1 MSKKNRKRRSMIA
14 VILLIAFLITG
25 CEDKS
30 IKTDHIIRIGVVT
43 YTQDD
48 PFINAMTD
56 QLKENLKKMETDHM
70 KIITTVKNGDDNQQ
84 DQNEIVEEMIDAG
97 CDVLCVNLV
106 DRTAPSRIIRMAK
119 QEDIPVL
126 FFNREPV
133 REDLMQW
140 EKLYYI
146 GCNAEQSGI
155 MQGEIV
161 ADYIKNHPE
170 VDKNQDGKIQYILL
184 EGEAGHQDAISRTDY
199 SVKTLLEQG
208 INLEKLS
215 YQFADWNRGQA
226 ENRMSRLIEQYGDEI
241 ELVISNND
249 EMALGAVAAWQKAG
263 YDCRNWPVIF
273 GIDGLDDAL
282 EAIKTGK
289 MKGTVYNDKEDQ
301 AMELAKLSVEVAVH
315 PMMIP
320 KEHPLASVRDS
331 FNAVFVRSDAAGD
344 TMFYGR
350 GAGELPTAS
359 AIMGDVI
366 DVIRDIQYHCTGRIS
381 CTCYR
386 ETPVKNF
393 KEVKNKFYIRMLV
406 DNKPGV
412 LAAIASVFGVHK
424 VSIARVIQKTKENDA
439 AELVIVTEAVKEKHL
454 EDALAHLVDMD
465 TTREIGTVIREY

>member
-1 MSKKNRKRRSMIA
+1 MSKKDRKRRSMIA
-14 VILLIAFLITG
+14 VILLIAFLIAG

-30 IKTDHIIRIGVVT
+30 VKTDHIIRIGVVT

-119 QEDIPVL
+119 
-126 FFNREPV
+126 
-133 REDLMQW
+133 
-140 EKLYYI
+140 LYYI

-170 VDKNQDGKIQYILL
+170 VDKNQDGKIQYVLL

-301 AMELAKLSVEVAVH
+301 AMELAKLSVEIVCG
-315 PMMIP
+315 
-320 KEHPLASVRDS
+320 K
-331 FNAVFVRSDAAGD
+331 D
-344 TMFYGR
+344 TNR
-350 GAGELPTAS
+350 
-359 AIMGDVI
+359 
-366 DVIRDIQYHCTGRIS
+366 
-381 CTCYR
+381 
-386 ETPVKNF
+386 
-393 KEVKNKFYIRMLV
+393 
-406 DNKPGV
+406 
-412 LAAIASVFGVHK
+412 
-424 VSIARVIQKTKENDA
+424 
-439 AELVIVTEAVKEKHL
+439 KHL
-454 EDALAHLVDMD
+454 KEGRYYVSEYCRVDSSNVD
-465 TTREIGTVIREY
+465 HFLK

>member
-1 MSKKNRKRRSMIA
+1 MSKKDRKRRSMIA

-30 IKTDHIIRIGVVT
+30 AKTDHIIRIGVVT

-146 GCNAEQSGI
+146 GCDAEQSGI

-184 EGEAGHQDAISRTDY
+184 EGEAGHQDAISRTDC
-199 SVKTLLEQG
+199 SVKTILENG
-208 INLEKLS
+208 VKLEKLT
-215 YQFADWNRGQA
+215 YQFADWNRAQA
-226 ENRMSRLIEQYGDEI
+226 ENRMSRLISQYGDQI
-241 ELVISNND
+241 EMVISNND
-249 EMALGAVAAWQKAG
+249 EMALGAVEAYKNAG
-263 YDCRNWPVIF
+263 YMQSDYPVIF

-282 EAIKTGK
+282 EAVRLGT
-289 MKGTVYNDKEDQ
+289 MQGTVYNDREAQ
-301 AMELAKLSVEVAVH
+301 ARKIALIAVALFRGNDVSV
-315 PMMIP
+315 
-320 KEHPLASVRDS
+320 L
-331 FNAVFVRSDAAGD
+331 G
-344 TMFYGR
+344 
-350 GAGELPTAS
+350 
-359 AIMGDVI
+359 
-366 DVIRDIQYHCTGRIS
+366 
-381 CTCYR
+381 
-386 ETPVKNF
+386 
-393 KEVKNKFYIRMLV
+393 
-406 DNKPGV
+406 
-412 LAAIASVFGVHK
+412 
-424 VSIARVIQKTKENDA
+424 
-439 AELVIVTEAVKEKHL
+439 L
-454 EDALAHLVDMD
+454 EDERYYMAQYRKVDVNNVD
-465 TTREIGTVIREY
+465 EFLKK